1 MGYSGEY
8 RRGAWLGHWLYMAS
22 LSDGASVPGLEA
34 MRDRA
39 VEAFAAGPPSGPGQA
54 FYRGFDDIVGIY
66 LDDLR
71 ELEEPPV
78 PGLPVSVACSPALL
92 TARSP
97 GAHASVRQ
105 PEMEAGA

>member
-8 RRGAWLGHWLYMAS
+8 RRGAWLAHWLFMAS
-22 LSDGASVPGLEA
+22 LNDGASVPGLEA

-39 VEAFAAGPPSGPGQA
+39 MEAFARPLSGPGQA
-54 FYRGFDDIVGIY
+54 FYRGFDEIVGIY

-78 PGLPVSVACSPALL
+78 HGLPVSVACSPAPLP
-92 TARSP
+92 ARSP
-97 GAHASVRQ
+97 GAHASVRRQ
-105 PEMEAGA
+105 EMEAGA